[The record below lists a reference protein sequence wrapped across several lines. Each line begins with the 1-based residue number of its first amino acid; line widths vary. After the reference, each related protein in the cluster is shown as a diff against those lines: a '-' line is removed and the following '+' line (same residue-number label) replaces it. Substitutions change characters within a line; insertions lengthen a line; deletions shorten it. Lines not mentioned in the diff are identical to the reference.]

1 MSRLFPKCTR
11 CQTTHF
17 ISFLKHAHY
26 VCSRCG
32 CHIRLDVETRI
43 KLICDRRNLKFF
55 DENLKSE
62 DPLCFPKYREKLHQS
77 VETTKL
83 NEAIVTGTCTIK
95 GHPTTIGVME
105 PNFIMAS
112 MGSVVGEK
120 VTRQLEY
127 SIENHLPAIIIISS
141 GGARMQEGILS
152 LMQMAKTSAAVK
164 RLNDN
169 GLPLFTVLNDPTT
182 GGVTASYAMLGN
194 VIIAEPEALIG
205 FAGPRV
211 IEQTIG
217 QKLPAGF
224 QRSGFLLL
232 HGMLDMVVER
242 KQLRNVLATLLDIHS
257 KRAYAGGRHGRR

>member
-1 MSRLFPKCTR
+1 
-11 CQTTHF
+11 
-17 ISFLKHAHY
+17 
-26 VCSRCG
+26 
-32 CHIRLDVETRI
+32 LDAETRI
-43 KLICDRRNLKFF
+43 KMLCDKKSMKPFN
-55 DENLKSE
+55 ENIKSQ
-62 DPLCFPKYREKLHQS
+62 DPLNFPKYREKLQQS
-77 VETTKL
+77 VEVTKL

-95 GHPTTIGVME
+95 GFPTAIGIME

-120 VTRQLEY
+120 VTRMLEY
-127 SIENHLPAIIIISS
+127 AVDNHLPAVIFISS

-164 RLNDN
+164 RLNDKR
-169 GLPLFTVLNDPTT
+169 LPLFTVLTDPTT

-194 VIIAEPEALIG
+194 VIIAEPDALIG

-217 QKLPAGF
+217 QKLPSGF
-224 QRSGFLLL
+224 QRSEFLME

-242 KQLRNVLATLLDIHS
+242 KQLRNVLGTLLSIHA
-257 KRAYAGGRHGRR
+257 KRPYAGGPKGIRQQGIKK